1 MKKFVTI
8 RDVANAAG
16 VSINTVSRAL
26 NDKPDVNEETKEKVL
41 KVARELGYVRDATA
55 LSLRYGLTRVIGVIF
70 EDSSNPFFSEVFKG
84 IEMKAREHNFNVI
97 LMNTEKDYDIEEDA
111 IKTMI
116 SRRVDGLIITPT
128 QERFEDIESLAN
140 LNIPTIILGVHF
152 KELKLPEVHTDD
164 VTGGFLATDYLIK
177 KGRKRIVLL
186 NGLSYKSVAQMRF
199 EGYVNALRDNGIKYL
214 DELVY
219 EIPEGVESAY
229 NKTKELLLSGLRF
242 DGMFCFND
250 IFAIGAIEALKEF
263 GKRIPEDVSVVG
275 YDDISYA
282 KYISPSLTTVA
293 IDKILEGQ
301 TAFELLLES
310 VRSRAKMPAKEIVL
324 DVKLIERKSA

>member
-1 MKKFVTI
+1 
-8 RDVANAAG
+8 
-16 VSINTVSRAL
+16 
-26 NDKPDVNEETKEKVL
+26 
-41 KVARELGYVRDATA
+41 
-55 LSLRYGLTRVIGVIF
+55 
-70 EDSSNPFFSEVFKG
+70 
-84 IEMKAREHNFNVI
+84 
-97 LMNTEKDYDIEEDA
+97 
-111 IKTMI
+111 
-116 SRRVDGLIITPT
+116 
-128 QERFEDIESLAN
+128 
-140 LNIPTIILGVHF
+140 
-152 KELKLPEVHTDD
+152 
-164 VTGGFLATDYLIK
+164 
-177 KGRKRIVLL
+177 
-186 NGLSYKSVAQMRF
+186 MRF

-310 VRSRAKMPAKEIVL
+310 VKSKAKMTAKEIVL

>member
-1 MKKFVTI
+1 LKKFITI

-26 NDKPDVNEETKEKVL
+26 NGKPDINEETKKRVL
-41 KVARELGYVRDATA
+41 KVARELGYVKDATA
-55 LSLRYGLTRVIGVIF
+55 LSLKYGLTRVIGVIF

-97 LMNTEKDYDIEEDA
+97 LMNTEKNYDIEEDA

-164 VTGGFLATDYLIK
+164 VAGGFLATDYLIK

-229 NKTKELLLSGLRF
+229 NKTKEFLLSGLRF

-263 GKRIPEDVSVVG
+263 GKRIPEDISVVG

-310 VRSRAKMPAKEIVL
+310 VKSKAKVSAKEIVL

>member
-8 RDVANAAG
+8 RDVAATAG

-26 NDKPDVNEETKEKVL
+26 NDKPDINEETKKRVL
-41 KVARELGYVRDATA
+41 RVAKELGYVRDATA
-55 LSLRYGLTRVIGVIF
+55 LSLRYGLTRVVGVIF

-84 IEMKAREHNFNVI
+84 IEMKARENGFSVI
-97 LMNTEKDYDIEEDA
+97 LMNTEKDYNVEEEA
-111 IKTMI
+111 IRTMI
-116 SRRVDGLIITPT
+116 SRRVDGIIITPT
-128 QERFEDIESLAN
+128 QEMSQDIEFLAN
-140 LNIPTIILGVHF
+140 ISIPSVILGVHF
-152 KELKLPEVHTDD
+152 DKLKLPEVHTDD

-177 KGRKRIVLL
+177 KGRKRILLL
-186 NGLSYKSVAQMRF
+186 NGLSYKSVARMRF
-199 EGYVNALRDNGIKYL
+199 EGYKKALKNNGIEFT

-219 EIPEGVESAY
+219 EISEGVESAY
-229 NKTKELLLSGLRF
+229 SKTKELLLSGLDF

-250 IFAIGAIEALKEF
+250 IFAIGAIQALKEY
-263 GKRIPEDVSVVG
+263 GERIPQDISVVG

-282 KYISPSLTTVA
+282 KYISPALTTIA

-310 VRSRAKMPAKEIVL
+310 IEAKAKVPAREIVL
-324 DVKLIERKSA
+324 DVKLTERRSA